1 MGGVL
6 NGLGKCLG
14 WMDERRLTRLEI
26 LGSGIGTVCCR
37 VQEELFGG
45 VLVIF
50 DVLIPTVVSNV
61 EYE

>member
-1 MGGVL
+1 M

-26 LGSGIGTVCCR
+26 LGSGIGTVCSH
-37 VQEELFGG
+37 VQDELFGG

-50 DVLIPTVVSNV
+50 DVLVLTVVPGM